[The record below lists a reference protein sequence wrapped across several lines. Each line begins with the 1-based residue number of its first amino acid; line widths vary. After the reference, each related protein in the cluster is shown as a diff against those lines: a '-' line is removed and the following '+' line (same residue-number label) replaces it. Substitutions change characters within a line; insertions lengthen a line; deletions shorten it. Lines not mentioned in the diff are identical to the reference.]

1 MVLALGLRT
10 YKLHRR
16 PMSDR
21 AISRRD
27 ITHGYGA
34 SRSILRVAVAT
45 ITLMT
50 AFWRSALRVE
60 ELDSPS
66 VALRDTL
73 VLGIGS
79 SSPNHDMLQSGTPIW
94 ISVVYVT

>member
-1 MVLALGLRT
+1 
-10 YKLHRR
+10 
-16 PMSDR
+16 MSDR
-21 AISRRD
+21 AISHRD

-34 SRSILRVAVAT
+34 NRSILRGAAV